1 MYEGN
6 DPFRSK
12 VTSVS
17 TVSSTTVAPPRP
29 PIHRASPLTVGTIVF
44 LASECM
50 FFSALFAVYFTLRA
64 LHVGVWP
71 PEGDE
76 LEWWWRSI
84 TFTALLVCSSG
95 TMQMAVRAIAAN
107 NKKSF
112 RLWIAATMV
121 LGIAFLSNQFGLEW
135 PEVPFSPSSDAF
147 GSLFFTMTG
156 FHGAHVT
163 GGILAMAVLLAR
175 SGATR
180 FGSEDL
186 PAVEVVSYYWHFVD
200 IVWVIM
206 FGVLF
211 FVK

>member
-1 MYEGN
+1 M
-6 DPFRSK
+6 
-12 VTSVS
+12 
-17 TVSSTTVAPPRP
+17 STTSPTTTAVPRQ

-50 FFSALFAVYFTLRA
+50 FFSGLFAVYFTLRA
-64 LHVGVWP
+64 LHTGPWP

-76 LEWWWRSI
+76 LEWQRALV
-84 TFTALLVCSSG
+84 FTLLLVASSG

-107 NKKSF
+107 RKKAF
-112 RLWIAATMV
+112 RWWVGATMTLGV
-121 LGIAFLSNQFGLEW
+121 LFLFNQWGLEW
-135 PEVPFSPSSDAF
+135 PEVPFSASSDAF

-156 FHGAHVT
+156 FHGAHVS
-163 GGILAMAVLLAR
+163 GGILAMAVILAR
-175 SGATR
+175 SGASR

-200 IVWVIM
+200 VVWVLM

-211 FVK
+211 FLK